1 MIVVVDERLSYV
13 TIYGEAWSLK
23 VDYEEVEQ
31 WVEKNCELNMQIEI
45 NCPIRGDISY
55 PLNVTAELYIIDYWN
70 DDEIRKFISERKWIG

>member
-1 MIVVVDERLSYV
+1 MVVMIDDRLCYV

-23 VDYEEVEQ
+23 VDYEEVCD

-55 PLNVTAELYIIDYWN
+55 PLIVTAETYILDYWSA
-70 DDEIRKFISERKWIG
+70 DEIRKFIRERKWID